1 MPWHIEQRGTRYC
14 VVKDADGSTEKCH
27 PTKEKAARHM
37 AALYANTEEAHMNPD
52 HAALAALVDDGDEMK
67 FGVTLEDWTIADSGQ
82 PGVGS
87 HAFNVN
93 GYAAVF
99 GVRSHD
105 MGGFRTVLDRNALD
119 EALADPELDVHFVW
133 DHDTRYPLA
142 RTKNGTLNLSTDD
155 TGLWMEAK
163 VGGYSYAKDLR
174 VALGRHDIDQGSIKL
189 HIGEDR
195 WDVED
200 DESITRTVLRA
211 SSLYDVTVT
220 AQGAFPQTSLAVAYS
235 LVQGAIAEGRLPET
249 VGAKLAALQV
259 GEEPSLQDEGGSE
272 GAEELAAWKAE
283 LQHKLAV
290 QRDELAKAIERSK
303 AL

>member
-1 MPWHIEQRGTRYC
+1 
-14 VVKDADGSTEKCH
+14 
-27 PTKEKAARHM
+27 M

-52 HAALAALVDDGDEMK
+52 HAALAALVDDGDQMK
-67 FGVTLEDWTIADSGQ
+67 LGVSLEDWTVADSGQ

-87 HAFNVN
+87 HAFNVR

-99 GVRSHD
+99 GVPSHD
-105 MGGFRTVLDRNALD
+105 MGGFRTKLDRHALD

-142 RTKNGTLNLSTDD
+142 RTKNGTLNLTTDD
-155 TGLWMEAK
+155 TGLLMEAR

-174 VALGRHDIDQGSIKL
+174 VALERGDIDQGSIAL
-189 HIGEDR
+189 HIGDDR

-200 DESITRTVLRA
+200 DESVTRTVLKA
-211 SSLYDVTVT
+211 SSLHDVTVT

-249 VGAKLAALQV
+249 VGAKLAALHA
-259 GEEPSLQDEGGSE
+259 GEEPSLRDEGGSE
-272 GAEELAAWKAE
+272 GAEQLAAWKRE
-283 LQHKLAV
+283 FLHKLAV
-290 QRDELAKAIERSK
+290 HRDETAKAIERSK

>member
-1 MPWHIEQRGTRYC
+1 MPWHIQQRGSRYC
-14 VVKDADGSTEKCH
+14 VIKDSDGSIEKCH
-27 PTKEKAARHM
+27 RTKAEAARHM

-52 HAALAALVDDGDEMK
+52 HAALAALVDDGDQMK
-67 FGVTLEDWTIADSGQ
+67 VGVSLEDWTFADSGQ

-87 HAFNVN
+87 HAFNVK

-99 GVRSHD
+99 NVPSHD
-105 MGGFRTVLDRNALD
+105 MGGFRTVLDRNALED
-119 EALADPELDVHFVW
+119 ALADPALDVHFVW

-142 RTKNGTLNLSTDD
+142 RTKNGTLNLTTDD
-155 TGLWMEAK
+155 TGLLMEAK
-163 VGGYSYAKDLR
+163 VGGYTYAKDLR
-174 VALGRHDIDQGSIKL
+174 VALERGDIDQGSIAL

-200 DESITRTVLRA
+200 DESITRTVLKA
-211 SSLYDVTVT
+211 SSLHDVTVT

-235 LVQGAIAEGRLPET
+235 LVKGAIAEGRLPET

-259 GEEPSLQDEGGSE
+259 GEEPPLPDEGGSE
-272 GAEELAAWKAE
+272 GAAELATWRQE
-283 LQHKLAV
+283 QLHKLAV
-290 QRDELAKAIERSK
+290 HRDEVKQWIERSK